1 MQNYTAHVDTFVRDR
16 LPPPAQLPDFLFE
29 LPELQ
34 YPERINCAG
43 PLLDDALLEGYAE
56 SLAVIGHTERWT
68 FADPA
73 ERVNRIA
80 HVLSSDLGLRPGNRV
95 LLRGPN
101 SPILIASWLAIMKAG
116 GIAVATMP
124 MLRAVELEKIVNK
137 ACIDFAICD
146 ARLTADLDHVAQ
158 TSGKVRHRTAYG
170 RGDLECLMER
180 HPTTFARCDT
190 ARDDVALLAF
200 TSGTSGDP
208 KATVHYHRDVLA
220 MTDVVARHLLRT
232 RPGDV
237 YTGTPPIGFTF
248 GLGALLAF
256 PLRFRATTALME
268 VQSPDS
274 LIAEVSRA
282 GATCLF
288 TAPTAYKAM
297 LQSLHKFSLPT
308 LQQCVSAG
316 EHLPKSTSDAW
327 YERTGIRIIDGIGS
341 TEMMH
346 IFISAAGD
354 AIRPGSTGRAVPGYV
369 AEVQDPEGR
378 PVPDGEL
385 GRLAVKGP
393 TGCRYLRGD
402 RQATYVQDGWNVT
415 GDVYVRDGE
424 LRAEHAFAVFG
435 LPFLVL
441 HYRMY
446 RKTASPSP

>member
-68 FADPA
+68 FADLA

-170 RGDLECLMER
+170 RGDLECLMAR

-237 YTGTPPIGFTF
+237 YTGTPPIGF
-248 GLGALLAF
+248 
-256 PLRFRATTALME
+256 
-268 VQSPDS
+268 
-274 LIAEVSRA
+274 
-282 GATCLF
+282 
-288 TAPTAYKAM
+288 
-297 LQSLHKFSLPT
+297 
-308 LQQCVSAG
+308 
-316 EHLPKSTSDAW
+316 
-327 YERTGIRIIDGIGS
+327 
-341 TEMMH
+341 
-346 IFISAAGD
+346 
-354 AIRPGSTGRAVPGYV
+354 
-369 AEVQDPEGR
+369 
-378 PVPDGEL
+378 
-385 GRLAVKGP
+385 
-393 TGCRYLRGD
+393 
-402 RQATYVQDGWNVT
+402 
-415 GDVYVRDGE
+415 
-424 LRAEHAFAVFG
+424 
-435 LPFLVL
+435 
-441 HYRMY
+441 
-446 RKTASPSP
+446 